1 MKLKDFKKEDFKI
14 YRRELFLT
22 IGYTLALAIVY
33 SSWTHVSTNNFGL
46 TCLVASLIVLVGIIF
61 YFIWIL
67 KIKENHKKGD

>member
-22 IGYTLALAIVY
+22 ISYTLALAIVY
-33 SSWTHVSTNNFGL
+33 SSWTHVSTNSFGL

-61 YFIWIL
+61 YFVWIL